1 MTVWEYVNIHVYLG
15 WPALSASCTLGFV
28 GRCRRK
34 KENSARK
41 RLMLSLMR
49 RKADT
54 SDHSQ
59 QNNPGRLTGLLFV
72 VNCPF
77 KNAVLQRSLSGVLI
91 KRPRHE
97 KQTPFQI
104 IICNQA
110 TGRCLQTFRF
120 FPPPQMFLFFSLNV
134 FLPAA
139 HHKLCL
145 RGSVA
150 FTLFGIIYSDARAR
164 RLLLS
169 FDSSWQVKQ
178 CNSESGG
185 TKLLKSDTVSKC
197 LGALGGREGG
207 RLLRGSLRLRAESQ
221 KPTNREIDR

>member
-1 MTVWEYVNIHVYLG
+1 MQQPVTVWEYVNIHVYLG
-15 WPALSASCTLGFV
+15 WPVLSASCTLGFV
-28 GRCRRK
+28 GRCRHK
-34 KENSARK
+34 KENSARR

-54 SDHSQ
+54 PDNSQ

-72 VNCPF
+72 VNWPF
-77 KNAVLQRSLSGVLI
+77 KNAALQRRLSGVLI
-91 KRPRHE
+91 KRTRHE
-97 KQTPFQI
+97 KHTPFEI

-110 TGRCLQTFRF
+110 TGRCLQTFSF

-150 FTLFGIIYSDARAR
+150 FTLFGIIYSDAH

-169 FDSSWQVKQ
+169 FDSLWQVKQ

-185 TKLLKSDTVSKC
+185 TKLLKSNTVSKC

-207 RLLRGSLRLRAESQ
+207 GFCAVH
-221 KPTNREIDR
+221 